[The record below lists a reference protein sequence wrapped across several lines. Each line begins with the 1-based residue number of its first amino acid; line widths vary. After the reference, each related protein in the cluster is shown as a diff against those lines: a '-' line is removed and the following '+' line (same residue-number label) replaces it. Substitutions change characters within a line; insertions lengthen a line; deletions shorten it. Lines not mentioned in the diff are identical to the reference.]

1 MSVSE
6 PELRYSIRTDE
17 AALPQIIAL
26 ISRAYGLPTERTE
39 RWLRGAGIE
48 HLRTV
53 AIGSAGLAG
62 ELVGSLLR
70 LPMGQFFGGRSV
82 TNLGFA
88 GVAVAPEARGRGIA
102 RMLMEGSLREARA
115 DGFALASL
123 YASTQTLYRKVG
135 FEPAGFCFRYRV
147 PLPEDR
153 SVQEKEKK
161 ETPRLKVELLTAAH
175 RDEVRQCYSRYASCH
190 NGMLDRGPQLWNRVY
205 ELRGQPFD
213 GYGFRNREGQL
224 EAYVFLAQRW
234 LTDALSQVELYISD
248 VAFLSASAGR
258 EVLKFLFDFGMIA
271 RSLELHGGPHHPL
284 LVALPQQRYE
294 VSKYEYWLLRVLD
307 VEKALATRG
316 YARGVSAQVALEVTD
331 ELFAENRGPFTLE
344 VSGGRGTVSRQPTGG
359 APLLRVSA
367 RGLAPIYSGLLS
379 SRQAKL
385 AGLADGSDDE
395 LAAFDAL
402 FCGPPPAFSD
412 MF

>member
-1 MSVSE
+1 MSPPE
-6 PELRYSIRTDE
+6 PELHYSTRTDE
-17 AALPQIIAL
+17 AGLPQLVGL
-26 ISRAYGLPTERTE
+26 ISRAYGMPAERTE

-48 HLRTV
+48 HLRWV
-53 AIGSAGLAG
+53 SEGASGAPI
-62 ELVGSLLR
+62 GSLLR

-82 TNLGFA
+82 TNLGIA
-88 GVAVAPEARGRGIA
+88 GVAVAPEKRGRGIA
-102 RMLMEGSLREARA
+102 RMLMQGALREARA

-147 PLPEDR
+147 QLPSDR
-153 SVQEKEKK
+153 PAPNTKDAKAA
-161 ETPRLKVELLTAAH
+161 PRLKVELLTPAQH
-175 RDEVRQCYSRYASCH
+175 DEVRQCYSAYARCH
-190 NGMLDRGPQLWNRVY
+190 GGMLDRGPQLWNRVY

-224 EAYVFLAQRW
+224 EAYVFLSQRW
-234 LTDALSQVELYISD
+234 LTDALGQVDLYISD
-248 VAFLSASAGR
+248 VAFLSASAAQ
-258 EVLKFLFDFGMIA
+258 EVLTFLFDFGMIA
-271 RSLELHGGPHHPL
+271 RTMELHGGPYHPL
-284 LVALPQQRYE
+284 LVALPQQRFE

-307 VEKALATRG
+307 VEKALAMRG
-316 YARGVSAQVALEVTD
+316 YAAGVSAQVALEVTD
-331 ELFAENRGPFTLE
+331 ELLAENRGHFALE
-344 VSGGRGTVSRQPTGG
+344 VSGGRGAVQRKQLPG

-379 SRQAKL
+379 ARQAKL
-385 AGLADGSDDE
+385 AGLADGSDED